1 MESESES
8 GPAVAALAEHDR
20 VAQRARA
27 SAVSREYALLLTGAD
42 ALTVVY
48 LATFLFAEVAAPGG
62 AGRHVN
68 ALLVVMLVGSAAVGG
83 AGERF
88 SVRPRSRATELLAF
102 VPFAAGFV
110 LLMAFTLLDV
120 DFPAWAAALV
130 VALFA
135 AALALNRVRTWRH
148 AVADDASTWLAP
160 ILSVP
165 ARCTTTIVAVL
176 FAAFAA
182 TTPWEFAPT
191 FGALISLPV
200 MMAMLLAWVTPFGA
214 ARLGY
219 EWRRIHWLAFACAST
234 AVFASV
240 LLAATVPG
248 YSWPASV
255 ALAVIGA
262 APLCASAF
270 VTLVRR

>member
-1 MESESES
+1 MESESEF

-48 LATFLFAEVAAPGG
+48 LATFLFAEVAVPGG
-62 AGRHVN
+62 
-68 ALLVVMLVGSAAVGG
+68 
-83 AGERF
+83 
-88 SVRPRSRATELLAF
+88 
-102 VPFAAGFV
+102 
-110 LLMAFTLLDV
+110 
-120 DFPAWAAALV
+120 
-130 VALFA
+130 
-135 AALALNRVRTWRH
+135 
-148 AVADDASTWLAP
+148 
-160 ILSVP
+160 
-165 ARCTTTIVAVL
+165 AVL

-219 EWRRIHWLAFACAST
+219 EWRRIHWLAFAWAST